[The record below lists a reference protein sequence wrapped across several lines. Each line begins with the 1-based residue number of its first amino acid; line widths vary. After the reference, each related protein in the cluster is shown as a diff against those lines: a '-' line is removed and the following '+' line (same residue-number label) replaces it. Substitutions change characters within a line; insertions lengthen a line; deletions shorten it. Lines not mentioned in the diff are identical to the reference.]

1 MGSKPLAVPFSVL
14 LLIAFAVPAL
24 RAGGGGARDRD
35 DGVLRGGGDPD
46 EGGEDVGT
54 VVRKE
59 ERTQIAATEYGE
71 ITAARVA
78 DGGGGVHL
86 RFVTLEP
93 NALFLPVLLRSDM
106 VLYVHTGR
114 GRLNWAD
121 ENDVK
126 RIDLRRGD
134 IYRLRPGTIFY
145 VQSSLEPERE
155 KLRINAIFTNTEE
168 DIYEPSIGA
177 YSSIGD
183 LLRGFDSK
191 VLQGAFKVPKEVVEE
206 VISAT
211 RPPPIVHAAASEKRT
226 KYWDWE
232 ARFLKTYLS
241 STGHLVE
248 GSSSNKKTKTKTFN
262 VFHTDHDFENCNG
275 WSLMVTGKDM
285 HALKHSNIGVFMVNL
300 TKGSMMGPHWNPRA
314 TEIAIV
320 LQGQGMIRVVCSST
334 AKESECNNTR
344 FKVSEGDV
352 FVVPRFHPMA
362 QMSFNNESLVFMG
375 FSTSTKRNYPQF
387 LAGKSSILRALDR
400 EILAAAFNVTNTT
413 IHHILAPQTDSIILD
428 CTSCAEEEERLME
441 EEIEKERREEEEE
454 AKRREEEEEAKRRE
468 EEERARQEEEERE
481 REREEEEEREREEE
495 EERERERKEEEERE
509 REREEE
515 EERERKRQEEEEQ
528 EREREEEEARRREEE
543 EREREEE
550 QRREGGGGAGGG
562 EREQEEAR
570 RREEASERWERQR
583 QQERRRRQ
591 EAAEREQEEARRQE
605 EEMQRRQEAAER
617 EQEEA
622 RRQEK
627 PMQRQQEAA
636 EREQEEARRQE
647 EEMQRRHE
655 EEWGGYEGR
664 RAVEEVGIK
673 G

>member
-14 LLIAFAVPAL
+14 LLIAFVVPAL
-24 RAGGGGARDRD
+24 LAGGSGVRDRD
-35 DGVLRGGGDPD
+35 DV
-46 EGGEDVGT
+46 T
-54 VVRKE
+54 
-59 ERTQIAATEYGE
+59 
-71 ITAARVA
+71 
-78 DGGGGVHL
+78 DGAGGVYHL
-86 RFVTLEP
+86 RFVTLKP

-121 ENDVK
+121 ENDVR

-134 IYRLRPGTIFY
+134 IYKLRPGTIFY

-191 VLQGAFKVPKEVVEE
+191 VLQGAFKVPEEVVKE

-241 STGHLVE
+241 STGYLAE
-248 GSSSNKKTKTKTFN
+248 GSSSNKKTKTFN
-262 VFHTDHDFENCNG
+262 VFDADCDFENCNG

-285 HALKHSNIGVFMVNL
+285 HALKLLNIEVFMVNL
-300 TKGSMMGPHWNPRA
+300 TK
-314 TEIAIV
+314 AIV

-352 FVVPRFHPMA
+352 LVVPRFHPMA

-400 EILAAAFNVTNTT
+400 EILAAAFNVTSTT
-413 IHHILAPQTDSIILD
+413 IHHILAPQTDSIILHIFNILD
-428 CTSCAEEEERLME
+428 CTSCAEEEERIME

-454 AKRREEEEEAKRRE
+454 AKRREEEERE
-468 EEERARQEEEERE
+468 RERQEEEERE

-495 EERERERKEEEERE
+495 EERERERQEEKERRRQEEEERE
-509 REREEE
+509 RERGK
-515 EERERKRQEEEEQ
+515 EERERKRQEEEQ
-528 EREREEEEARRREEE
+528 RRREEE
-543 EREREEE
+543 E
-550 QRREGGGGAGGG
+550 Q
-562 EREQEEAR
+562 
-570 RREEASERWERQR
+570 
-583 QQERRRRQ
+583 
-591 EAAEREQEEARRQE
+591 
-605 EEMQRRQEAAER
+605 
-617 EQEEA
+617 
-622 RRQEK
+622 
-627 PMQRQQEAA
+627 
-636 EREQEEARRQE
+636 
-647 EEMQRRHE
+647 
-655 EEWGGYEGR
+655 
-664 RAVEEVGIK
+664 
-673 G
+673 

>member
-1 MGSKPLAVPFSVL
+1 MREKAVTDFSVRYRFL
-14 LLIAFAVPAL
+14 PPSVSLKKFAWSTPVLIK
-24 RAGGGGARDRD
+24 
-35 DGVLRGGGDPD
+35 
-46 EGGEDVGT
+46 
-54 VVRKE
+54 KE
-59 ERTQIAATEYGE
+59 ERTPIAATEYGE

-78 DGGGGVHL
+78 DGGGGVYHL

-191 VLQGAFKVPKEVVEE
+191 VLQGAFKVPEEVVEE

-241 STGHLVE
+241 STGYLAE

-262 VFHTDHDFENCNG
+262 VFDTDHDFENCNG

-400 EILAAAFNVTNTT
+400 EILAVAFNVTNTT

-454 AKRREEEEEAKRRE
+454 AKRREQEEEAKRRE

-515 EERERKRQEEEEQ
+515 EERERKRQEEEQRRREEEEQ

-550 QRREGGGGAGGG
+550 QRREGGGGGGAGGG

-605 EEMQRRQEAAER
+605 EEMQRR
-617 EQEEA
+617 
-622 RRQEK
+622 
-627 PMQRQQEAA
+627 
-636 EREQEEARRQE
+636 
-647 EEMQRRHE
+647 HE